1 MNTYVLIVGIAGII
15 ILSFFFNILAKRTN
29 IPSVLLLIILGMGLK
44 GVLSHYK
51 VIGDLDLGPILEIL
65 GNVGLVMIV
74 LEAAL
79 DLQLEKEK
87 TPLIV
92 RSFLTALIALGG
104 SMIAIGAFFY
114 YIFPETPAY
123 TCVLYATPLSIMSS
137 AIIIPSVGGL
147 TGAKKEFMVY
157 ESTFS
162 DILGIMV
169 FYFMIGADGGAGGGS
184 IFWEIVLNILA
195 TAVLSVVVAY
205 LLVYM
210 FQHLQMQVKLFL
222 IIGILLMMFALGKL
236 LHLSSLLIILAF
248 GLVLNNTDL
257 FFQGFLKKYFDRE
270 KVAPIV
276 HDFHNLTLESA
287 FLIRTFFFVVFGF
300 TITLSSLYDWEVAVN
315 SFAIVVILLI
325 VRWITLKVVVRK
337 NIMPQLW
344 IAPRGLITVLLFF
357 TLAES
362 SSQIEQFDAGL
373 LLYPILITSIIMMVA
388 LISYRGE
395 KVTDVLFHTVPILGK
410 TNDPDQ
416 KEEFKKRMEQNTQR
430 QDFDGFSHRGDN
442 TDYSPSQKKEDQN
455 PPTSEEE

>member
-29 IPSVLLLIILGMGLK
+29 IPSVLLLILLGMGLK
-44 GVLSHYK
+44 GVLGHYK
-51 VIGDLDLGPILEIL
+51 LVGDIDLGPILEIL

-79 DLQLEKEK
+79 DLRLDREKA
-87 TPLIV
+87 PLII
-92 RSFLTALIALGG
+92 RSFLTALLALGG
-104 SMIAIGAFFY
+104 SMIAIGFFFY
-114 YIFPETPAY
+114 YIFPGTELY
-123 TCVLYATPLSIMSS
+123 TCILYATPLSIMSS

-184 IFWEIVLNILA
+184 IFLEILLNILA

-205 LLVYM
+205 VLVYM

-248 GLVLNNTDL
+248 GLVLNNTEL

-270 KVAPIV
+270 KVRPIV

-300 TITLSSLYDWEVAVN
+300 TIVVSSLYDWEVAVN
-315 SFAIVVILLI
+315 SFAIVGILFA
-325 VRWITLKVVVRK
+325 VRWIILKLIVRK
-337 NIMPQLW
+337 NINPELW

-362 SSQIEQFDAGL
+362 SNQIEQFDAGL

-388 LISYRGE
+388 LIVYRGE

-410 TNDPDQ
+410 TNDPE
-416 KEEFKKRMEQNTQR
+416 KLEEFKKRMEQNTQR
-430 QDFDGFSHRGDN
+430 QDFDGFSNRDDDKA
-442 TDYSPSQKKEDQN
+442 TTASP
-455 PPTSEEE
+455 EEE